1 MAKNDNKEKIY
12 VWSGKD
18 KKGKNVKGEIKG
30 VSEALVKVALR
41 TRGIITINKIK
52 VQKFKSGKKIK
63 LNDVAVFTRQLS
75 TMMKAGVP
83 LLSSFDI
90 VANGHSN
97 PSVTKLLYELKHEIE
112 MGSSLSAAFAKYPQ
126 YFDKLYCNLVEA
138 GEKAGILEMILDRL
152 AVYQEKMLGIKSKI
166 KKALMYP
173 IAVMAVAL
181 VVTSII
187 MIFVVPSFEN
197 VFKSFGA
204 ELPGPTLF
212 VVGLSKIFVENWYLI
227 FGGIFLFFWGFGTAR
242 KKNKAFDERIQRLSL
257 KLPIFGEILNKS
269 AVARWCRTLATM
281 FAAGVPLV
289 ESLDSVAGAAGNIV
303 YEKATYQIQTEV
315 ATGTGLTYSMQQTEL
330 FPNMLIQMA
339 MIGEESGTLDV
350 MLNKVAEF
358 YEEEVDD
365 SVNALSSLMEPFIIA
380 FLGVIVG
387 GLVVAMYLPIF
398 KMASTV

>member
-1 MAKNDNKEKIY
+1 MAKNDTKEKTY

-41 TRGIITINKIK
+41 TRGVISIDKIK

-63 LNDVAVFTRQLS
+63 PEDVAVFTRQLS

-90 VANGHSN
+90 VANGHNN
-97 PSVTKLLYELKHEIE
+97 PSVTKLLYDLKHEIE
-112 MGSSLSAAFAKYPQ
+112 TGSSLSDAFAKYPK
-126 YFDKLYCNLVEA
+126 YFDKLYCNLVGA

-152 AVYQEKMLGIKSKI
+152 ALYQEKMLGIKSKI

-173 IAVMAVAL
+173 VAVIAVAL

-197 VFKSFGA
+197 VFSAFGA

-212 VVGLSKIFVENWYLI
+212 VMALSKFFVNNWYFI
-227 FGGIFLFFWGFGTAR
+227 FGGLFAAIWGFGYAR
-242 KKNKAFDERIQRLSL
+242 KNVKSFDEGIQRMSL
-257 KLPIFGEILNKS
+257 KAPVFGSILEKS

-289 ESLDSVAGAAGNIV
+289 ESLDSVAGASGNIV
-303 YEKATYQIQTEV
+303 YENATYQIQTEV
-315 ATGTGLTYSMQQTEL
+315 ATGTGLTYSMQQTEV

-380 FLGVIVG
+380 FLGVVVG

>member
-1 MAKNDNKEKIY
+1 MAKNDSKEKIY

-112 MGSSLSAAFAKYPQ
+112 MGSSLSSAFAKYPQ

-227 FGGIFLFFWGFGTAR
+227 FGGIFLFFWGFGAAR
-242 KKNKAFDERIQRLSL
+242 KKSRSFDEKIQRLSL

-315 ATGTGLTYSMQQTEL
+315 ATGTSLTYSMQQTEI

-380 FLGVIVG
+380 FLGIIVG

>member
-1 MAKNDNKEKIY
+1 MAKNETKEKMY

-18 KKGKNVKGEIKG
+18 KKGKAIKGESKA
-30 VSEALVKVALR
+30 VSEALLKVALR
-41 TRGIITINKIK
+41 TRGINVEKIK
-52 VQKFKSGKKIK
+52 VQKFKSGKKIQQG
-63 LNDVAVFTRQLS
+63 DVAVFTRQLS

-90 VANGHSN
+90 VANGHNN
-97 PSVTKLLYELKHEIE
+97 PAVTKLLYDIKHEIE
-112 MGSSLSAAFAKYPQ
+112 MGSSLSNAFAKYPQ

-152 AVYQEKMLGIKSKI
+152 AVYQEKMLAIKSKI

-181 VVTSII
+181 IVTSII

-197 VFKSFGA
+197 IFKSFGA
-204 ELPGPTLF
+204 ELPGPTLVVMAISKFF
-212 VVGLSKIFVENWYLI
+212 VNYWYLI
-227 FGGIFLFFWGFGTAR
+227 FGGLGGAIFAFGKAR
-242 KKNKAFDERIQRLSL
+242 KTIPKFDHKVQELSL
-257 KLPIFGEILNKS
+257 KAPVFGSILQKS
-269 AVARWCRTLATM
+269 AIARWCRTLATM

-303 YEKATYQIQTEV
+303 YERATKRIQTDV
-315 ATGTGLTYSMQQTEL
+315 ATGVGLTYSMQQTEV

-339 MIGEESGTLDV
+339 QIGEESGTLDV

-358 YEEEVDD
+358 YEEEVND

-380 FLGVIVG
+380 FLGVVVG

-398 KMASTV
+398 KMANAV

>member
-12 VWSGKD
+12 VWAGKD

-41 TRGIITINKIK
+41 SRGVISIDKIK
-52 VQKFKSGKKIK
+52 VQKFKTGKKIK
-63 LNDVAVFTRQLS
+63 LEDVAVFTRQLS
-75 TMMKAGVP
+75 TMLKSGVP

-90 VANGHSN
+90 VANSHNN
-97 PSVTKLLYELKHEIE
+97 PSVTKLLYEIKHEIE
-112 MGSSLSAAFAKYPQ
+112 MGSSLSAAFRKYPQ

-138 GEKAGILEMILDRL
+138 GEKAGILEMVLARL
-152 AVYQEKMLGIKSKI
+152 ALYQEKVLGIKSKI
-166 KKALMYP
+166 KKALIYP
-173 IAVMAVAL
+173 IAVIAVAL

-187 MIFVVPSFEN
+187 MIFVVPSFES

-204 ELPGPTLF
+204 ELPGATLF
-212 VVGLSKIFVENWYLI
+212 VVGLSKIFVNYWYLI
-227 FGGIFLFFWGFGTAR
+227 FGSIFGFFWIFGTAR
-242 KKNKAFDERIQRLSL
+242 KKSRAFDEKIQKISL
-257 KLPIFGEILNKS
+257 KIPVFGDILNKS

-315 ATGTGLTYSMQQTEL
+315 ATGTALTYAMQQADI

-339 MIGEESGTLDV
+339 TIGEESGTLDV

-365 SVNALSSLMEPFIIA
+365 SVNALSSLMEPFIIT
-380 FLGVIVG
+380 FLGVVVG